1 MGSDT
6 DPLARLKEDRGR
18 ARDQQDPMAGVA
30 IVASVTTAGE
40 PAART
45 LVLRDL
51 DAELALFINETSPKM
66 AEFEASETIALVVW
80 LPSIQI
86 QYRLTARLEAIPTD
100 VVHESWQL
108 RPDPPKKM
116 DWVYQRHPQSTE
128 IASRDA
134 LLDVLPDE
142 VPANAPDT
150 AVGFFLR
157 VDLLER
163 LDLGQANGVHD
174 RRLFRRT
181 ETGWREAVLV
191 P

>member
-1 MGSDT
+1 
-6 DPLARLKEDRGR
+6 
-18 ARDQQDPMAGVA
+18 MAGVA
-30 IVASVTTAGE
+30 IVASVTPAGE

-51 DAELALFINETSPKM
+51 DSELALFINATSPKM
-66 AEFEASETIALVVW
+66 TEFDASETIALVVW
-80 LPSIQI
+80 LPSIQV
-86 QYRLTARLEAIPTD
+86 QYRLTARLERIPVD
-100 VVHESWQL
+100 VIHDSWRL

-116 DWVYQRHPQSTE
+116 DWVYRDHPQSSE
-128 IASRDA
+128 IASRAA
-134 LLDVLPDE
+134 LLDVLPEE
-142 VPANAPDT
+142 VPTTAPES

-174 RRLFRRT
+174 RRMYRRT
-181 ETGWREAVLV
+181 DTDWAESVLV

>member
-1 MGSDT
+1 
-6 DPLARLKEDRGR
+6 
-18 ARDQQDPMAGVA
+18 MAGVA
-30 IVASVTTAGE
+30 IVASVTPAGE

-51 DAELALFINETSPKM
+51 DSELALFINATSPKM
-66 AEFEASETIALVVW
+66 TEFETSETIALVVW

-86 QYRLTARLEAIPTD
+86 QYRLTVRLERIPVD

-116 DWVYQRHPQSTE
+116 DWVYRDHPQSSE
-128 IASRDA
+128 IVNRAA
-134 LLDVLPDE
+134 LLDVLPAE
-142 VPANAPDT
+142 VPTSAPDS

-157 VDLLER
+157 VDQIER

-174 RRLFRRT
+174 RRLYRRT
-181 ETGWREAVLV
+181 ETTWSEAVLV